1 MLKWGLKISS
11 TTDRMKKATNI
22 VSLTLRNFPT
32 LLKKRMKSLM
42 IEKYRNK
49 VSLINSVKIKKRLRV
64 KMRMKLC
71 YNREKT
77 VQRLISS
84 IKVKRM
90 KERKIK
96 RFQRNIERIKLL
108 KRKITKPKSDIQIV
122 PIVYLL
128 NQFL

>member
-1 MLKWGLKISS
+1 
-11 TTDRMKKATNI
+11 
-22 VSLTLRNFPT
+22 
-32 LLKKRMKSLM
+32 M

-77 VQRLISS
+77 VQILISS
-84 IKVKRM
+84 IKAKRM

-96 RFQRNIERIKLL
+96 KFQRNVERIKLL

>member
-77 VQRLISS
+77 VQILISS
-84 IKVKRM
+84 IKAKRM

-96 RFQRNIERIKLL
+96 KFQRNVERIKLL